1 MIWNTIPFETL
12 YASVQNDA
20 FDTTVFQQV
29 LSDLQNLNLN
39 TNESKNQKSRS
50 ILEKGTIKIGDGSEY
65 KLSQEF
71 IVSAIKLSD
80 ELNLDEVVTCELM
93 LSNLSDSDYSKNDR
107 LLLINNGKTE
117 YYLRRQYI
125 LQIVSYIVNCLDRND
140 HIINQ
145 LIFNDSKSTLLSNII
160 PAFTSI
166 HHQLNDI
173 KQMINRA
180 QILEQNDIFF
190 NQTIKFRREFLL
202 KEYDILG
209 QILYGLVKLGCFLD
223 KQSILNIIEHV
234 MKLDANDYFVIY
246 YLPALFSAFSNL
258 EAFKKES
265 DIKDLYSQFM
275 KDLKSDDDISLKPI
289 KVLLIFIF
297 LTFFISWC
305 KTEPNKRAKSLDFKI
320 DIDEPMRLAVEY
332 GAFEQLLTIAA
343 DTSLIEKDKSI
354 DLYYDI
360 RSLLQRHIPKLIP
373 KQLLDDESSYDKDLK
388 QNDMININHTG
399 MNINKTLRNTTMIN
413 NMFSRVDKTANQC
426 SPENIQLS
434 EQMDS
439 FFLFST
445 HRVLQTIINDC
456 AFLLTKIKDAEED
469 SLLSSEDLDLDIVCE
484 KAELERFFITLYF
497 FYALRPDYSK
507 EFLEDKESN
516 SYGFIDWAAKCSDS
530 LMRSCFY
537 LLISSLS
544 YGCDNATQ
552 VFNYFGDN
560 NIISWKIIAQC
571 FTDYIEKIN
580 KFNNLEQQR
589 NQNLESAE
597 TDPLTLALEVG
608 LNEESNIFLSS
619 LLTLISSVAHDIDNS
634 IRSSLA
640 SLFMDKLFE
649 FSKLDT
655 PLVGACLKTL
665 SNLTPLETKDKA
677 KFWFALDSMIFKGSK
692 VSSYTTSYTVPFSS
706 TFTNYT
712 EILGFLHLFRKLIQN
727 NQEDNNSFD
736 KLEFPVKLGHGY
748 RKVGIVPYF
757 DFIIHQIFVPSLKII
772 DKTYREG
779 ILLPTLEIF
788 KFALESFDNYV
799 IMNASATNINLDKL
813 VVTSDFFSY
822 VQESPATIVLN
833 YLLEESVYKGL
844 FDIIRSDGGDSFYE
858 SNMASS
864 TIKLINY
871 VLNIIHDILEFQDTY
886 IEELVPIVKK
896 YHKTDYVLPKEF
908 GTHGLRSFY
917 DAIFFNLDIIAHL
930 GLYVGYK
937 NYGISSKSVAILN
950 KIAMKYAYK
959 SSQVY
964 NQNKLLVMLDAVDE
978 SSKIKDSFIFQ
989 LESAI
994 DSKDELNMKVE
1005 ILEFLNH
1012 NLSYTDPSI
1021 TVSHFLL
1028 GFHVSN
1034 ILTLGPNLP
1043 TFISSGTSLFRS
1055 ILYVLQTSLEEI
1067 DSANVYYAPMRLA
1080 CISMEILLK
1089 LCRNPTT
1096 SRIIFDV
1103 LLQYGFFE
1111 TMIEVDPSITKY
1123 TRWENQLFQCSSV
1136 DSINQF
1142 INSPSLGALLSFL
1155 SYRNYLI
1162 QYLSLFIHR
1171 VSSFGTSSQILS
1183 YIDLL
1188 ISNTMY
1194 SAKIFSFLNSLGYK
1208 DIKIDRHLPDVN
1220 SYLSELSIDLTT
1232 IKLAKRCNG
1241 NIFEMDNIDR
1251 LLSLANQ
1258 SQQLASAKSDL
1269 TSASGEN
1276 KYTDT
1281 YKDDYGKIKQYITT
1295 FVSDS
1300 KLNDLQFSILH
1311 SWVQLVQILVSDGK
1325 LGPLKRSNFILE
1337 IFSIIIP
1344 KINDYIEFDLRLSED
1359 LVSLAVFLYDIYN
1372 QDRLTINQKDLLDG
1386 RLQNLFKVCIHG
1398 ITSPLSSVTLRADF
1412 YVLANQYLIRVLN
1425 DKTFAGDVLQSLRV
1439 QSERFVEV
1447 ICNDIVYG
1455 EGTSRIT
1462 ALFLLDSLVKVAKSN
1477 KENIILDSLIKNSQL
1492 HLIICTLKNVDVL
1505 IGSKSEPIEIDN
1517 FLYEITA
1524 FKAIIYLL
1532 LHISETKNGVKFIIQ
1547 NKLLKV
1553 IGELKFLQVDPDLG
1567 LRVIAEDRSLQ
1578 KSGIVDI
1585 TLDERKLG
1593 IHSNNSISLKELLIP
1608 IFQLLV
1614 VVLINAGNQNHE
1626 VIRSVRMLLTSFEK
1640 LLISVFKYDTL
1651 DETESMKQEQPPEEL
1666 IKLIVLLCSMTDYYG
1681 EKDM

>member
-1 MIWNTIPFETL
+1 MIWNSLPFETL
-12 YASVQNDA
+12 YASIQNNA
-20 FDTTVFQQV
+20 FDSTVFQKV

-39 TNESKNQKSRS
+39 ANKSKNQESRS
-50 ILEKGTIKIGDGSEY
+50 ILEKGKIKISDGSEY

-80 ELNLDEVVTCELM
+80 ELNLDEIVTCELM
-93 LSNLSDSDYSKNDR
+93 LSNLSDSDYSKNDS
-107 LLLINNGKTE
+107 LLLINNGKTA

-145 LIFNDSKSTLLSNII
+145 LIFSDSKSTLLSNIL

-166 HHQLNDI
+166 HCQLNDI

-180 QILEQNDIFF
+180 QILEQNGILF

-209 QILYGLVKLGCFLD
+209 QILYGLIKLGCFLD

-234 MKLDANDYFVIY
+234 VKLDVNDYFTIY
-246 YLPALFSAFSNL
+246 YLPALFLAFNNL
-258 EAFKKES
+258 ETFSKES
-265 DIKDLYSQFM
+265 EVKDLYLLFV

-289 KVLLIFIF
+289 KVLLIFVF

-305 KTEPNKRAKSLDFKI
+305 KAKPNERTKSLDFKT

-332 GAFEQLLTIAA
+332 GAFEQLLTITA

-373 KQLLDDESSYDKDLK
+373 KQLLDDESYYDKSFK
-388 QNDMININHTG
+388 QNEIMNINHTDI
-399 MNINKTLRNTTMIN
+399 NINKPLANTTTVN
-413 NMFSRVDKTANQC
+413 NIFSKVDITANQY

-445 HRVLQTIINDC
+445 HNVLQTIISDC

-469 SLLSSEDLDLDIVCE
+469 SLLSSEDLDLDIICE
-484 KAELERFFITLYF
+484 KAELERFFIALYF
-497 FYALRPDYSK
+497 FYTLRPEYSK
-507 EFLEDKESN
+507 EFLENKESN
-516 SYGFIDWAAKCSDS
+516 SYGFIEWAAKCSDS

-544 YGCDNATQ
+544 HGYDNATQ
-552 VFNYFGDN
+552 IFNYFGDN
-560 NIISWKIIAQC
+560 NIISWKIIVQY

-597 TDPLTLALEVG
+597 IDSLTLALEVG
-608 LNEESNIFLSS
+608 LNEESNILLSS
-619 LLTLISSVAHDIDNS
+619 LLTLISSVAHNVDNS

-640 SLFMDKLFE
+640 SLFIDKLFE
-649 FSKLDT
+649 FSRLDT
-655 PLVGACLKTL
+655 PLIGACLKTL
-665 SNLTPLETKDKA
+665 SNLTPRETKEKA
-677 KFWFALDSMIFKGSK
+677 KFWFALDSMIFKRSK
-692 VSSYTTSYTVPFSS
+692 INNYTTSYIAPFSS
-706 TFTNYT
+706 TFTNFT

-727 NQEDNNSFD
+727 NQSDDNSFG

-772 DKTYREG
+772 DKTYKEG
-779 ILLPTLEIF
+779 ILLPILETF
-788 KFALESFDNYV
+788 KYALESFDNYI
-799 IMNASATNINLDKL
+799 IMNSSTININLDKL
-813 VVTSDFFSY
+813 VVTSDFFTY
-822 VQESPATIVLN
+822 VQESPATVVLN

-844 FDIIRSDGGDSFYE
+844 FDILRSDKGDSFFE
-858 SNMASS
+858 SNVPYSS
-864 TIKLINY
+864 MKLIDY
-871 VLNIIHDILEFQDTY
+871 VLNIIYNILEFQDTY

-917 DAIFFNLDIIAHL
+917 DAVFFNLDIIAHL

-937 NYGISSKSVAILN
+937 NYSISSKSVAILN
-950 KIAMKYAYK
+950 KIAMKYTYK

-964 NQNKLLVMLDAVDE
+964 NQSKLLVMLDAVDE
-978 SSKIKDSFIFQ
+978 SAKIKDSFIFQ
-989 LESAI
+989 LESTI
-994 DSKDELNMKVE
+994 DSEDALNMKIE

-1012 NLSYTDPSI
+1012 NLSYTDSSI

-1034 ILTLGPNLP
+1034 ILSLGPNFP
-1043 TFISSGTSLFRS
+1043 TFIASGTSLFRT

-1067 DSANVYYAPMRLA
+1067 DSANVSYAPMRLA
-1080 CISMEILLK
+1080 CICMEILLK

-1096 SRIIFDV
+1096 SRIVLDV

-1111 TMIEVDPSITKY
+1111 TIVGVDLSITKY
-1123 TRWENQLFQCSSV
+1123 TRWENQLFQPSSV
-1136 DSINQF
+1136 DFANKF
-1142 INSPSLGALLSFL
+1142 INSPSIGALFSFL

-1171 VSSFGTSSQILS
+1171 VSSFGTSSQLLS

-1208 DIKIDRHLPDVN
+1208 NIKIDRNLAGVD

-1232 IKLAKRCNG
+1232 IKLAKRCNE
-1241 NIFEMDNIDR
+1241 NVFEMDNIDR
-1251 LLSLANQ
+1251 LLSLGNQ
-1258 SQQLASAKSDL
+1258 SQQLSSTKSNL
-1269 TSASGEN
+1269 TSTN
-1276 KYTDT
+1276 KEEKNTGIYNES
-1281 YKDDYGKIKQYITT
+1281 YRNLRQHIIT

-1311 SWVQLVQILVSDGK
+1311 SWAQLVQILVSDGK

-1344 KINDYIEFDLRLSED
+1344 KINDYVEFDIRLSED
-1359 LVSLAVFLYDIYN
+1359 LVSLVVFLYDIYN

-1398 ITSPLSSVTLRADF
+1398 ITSPLSSIPLRADF

-1425 DKTFAGDVLQSLRV
+1425 DQTFAGDILQSLRV

-1447 ICNDIVYG
+1447 ICNDIIYG

-1462 ALFLLDSLVKVAKSN
+1462 ALFLLDSLIKVAKSN
-1477 KENIILDSLIKNSQL
+1477 KENIIVDSLIKNSQL

-1505 IGSKSEPIEIDN
+1505 MGSKAEPIEIDN
-1517 FLYEITA
+1517 FLHEITA

-1532 LHISETKNGVKFIIQ
+1532 LHISETKNGVKCIIQ

-1553 IGELKFLQVDPDLG
+1553 IGEIKFLQVDPDLG
-1567 LRVIAEDRSLQ
+1567 LRVIAENKSLQ
-1578 KSGIVDI
+1578 KSGIVEI
-1585 TLDERKLG
+1585 TLDERKLR
-1593 IHSNNSISLKELLIP
+1593 IYSNNNISLKELLIP

-1614 VVLINAGNQNHE
+1614 VILINAGNQNYE
-1626 VIRSVRMLLTSFEK
+1626 VIRSVRVLLASFEK

-1651 DETESMKQEQPPEEL
+1651 EETETIRQEQSPGEL
-1666 IKLIVLLCSMTDYYG
+1666 IKLIVLLCSMTGYYG
-1681 EKDM
+1681 EKNI